1 MSHANQRGLYKLDL
15 ANMRYIRS
23 IDLSPYNC
31 VPRTLQFS
39 SLCKYIII
47 GLTIFYVV
55 WSQVGFILSNTKILY
70 YLRIIINLSVIY
82 YVPDGF
88 VIIECEEPG
97 TGHATGQVIL
107 DYLTD
112 TVVNKK
118 TTVRGS
124 PLVSPDSRVVVSID
138 KATDGV
144 TLVVQQVLGRF
155 YFVTNRIPGIRD
167 IRIL

>member
-1 MSHANQRGLYKLDL
+1 
-15 ANMRYIRS
+15 
-23 IDLSPYNC
+23 
-31 VPRTLQFS
+31 VT
-39 SLCKYIII
+39 
-47 GLTIFYVV
+47 
-55 WSQVGFILSNTKILY
+55 
-70 YLRIIINLSVIY
+70 Y
-82 YVPDGF
+82 YVPIRLLYADGF

-155 YFVTNRIPGIRD
+155 YFVTNRIPDIRD
-167 IRIL
+167 IRMILLIIYFYFIFSFNKSCTSYL

>member
-1 MSHANQRGLYKLDL
+1 MY
-15 ANMRYIRS
+15 
-23 IDLSPYNC
+23 
-31 VPRTLQFS
+31 T
-39 SLCKYIII
+39 
-47 GLTIFYVV
+47 
-55 WSQVGFILSNTKILY
+55 
-70 YLRIIINLSVIY
+70 
-82 YVPDGF
+82 DGF

-155 YFVTNRIPGIRD
+155 YFVTNNNNVIIRD
-167 IRIL
+167 IKILLIIYYYFIFSFNKSCTSYL

>member
-1 MSHANQRGLYKLDL
+1 MYYRFTGDFISVRLY
-15 ANMRYIRS
+15 A
-23 IDLSPYNC
+23 
-31 VPRTLQFS
+31 
-39 SLCKYIII
+39 
-47 GLTIFYVV
+47 
-55 WSQVGFILSNTKILY
+55 
-70 YLRIIINLSVIY
+70 
-82 YVPDGF
+82 DGF

-118 TTVRGS
+118 ATVRGS
-124 PLVSPDSRVVVSID
+124 PLVSPDSRVVVSVD

-155 YFVTNRIPGIRD
+155 YIMTSHVSGIPNNSIM
-167 IRIL
+167 ILYYLLKFNLII

>member
-1 MSHANQRGLYKLDL
+1 LY
-15 ANMRYIRS
+15 A
-23 IDLSPYNC
+23 
-31 VPRTLQFS
+31 
-39 SLCKYIII
+39 
-47 GLTIFYVV
+47 
-55 WSQVGFILSNTKILY
+55 
-70 YLRIIINLSVIY
+70 
-82 YVPDGF
+82 DGF

-118 TTVRGS
+118 ATVRGS

-138 KATDGV
+138 KAADGV

-155 YFVTNRIPGIRD
+155 Y
-167 IRIL
+167 L